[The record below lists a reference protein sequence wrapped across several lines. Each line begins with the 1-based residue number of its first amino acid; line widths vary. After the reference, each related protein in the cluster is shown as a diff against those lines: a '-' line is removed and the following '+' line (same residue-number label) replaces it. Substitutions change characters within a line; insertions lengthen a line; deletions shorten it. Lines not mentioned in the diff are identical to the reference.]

1 MSFGLARIVVD
12 DTACA
17 DAPRTRLAP
26 LQPGVTMKALRII
39 VHPTHPQARLVRQA
53 AALVA
58 DGAVLVCP
66 TDACYSLVG
75 QIGNKSA
82 EDRIRAIRKLDERH
96 NFALMCHDVSSLAQY
111 GKVSNEAYRLIRMLT
126 PGPYTFILPSTRET
140 PRRLQDRKRK
150 TVGLR
155 VPAHPFISALTA
167 ELGEPVM
174 GSTVFDDALDIPY
187 AEPDDMLEQ
196 LRHAVDAVVDAGAI
210 GIDMTTVL
218 DLTGDGAALVREG
231 KGDIDAVAEWL

>member
-1 MSFGLARIVVD
+1 MAVKAKPLDDLAGKVWGYYRARKWLREKRGVHLSQGMDTGEVLEVYQTELEADRREWLGRI
-12 DTACA
+12 
-17 DAPRTRLAP
+17 
-26 LQPGVTMKALRII
+26 LR
-39 VHPTHPQARLVRQA
+39 
-53 AALVA
+53 
-58 DGAVLVCP
+58 
-66 TDACYSLVG
+66 
-75 QIGNKSA
+75 A

-155 VPAHPFISALTA
+155 VPAHPFLSALTA

-174 GSTVFDDALDIPY
+174 GSTLFDDALDVPY

-218 DLTGDGAALVREG
+218 DLTGGGAALVREG